1 MIQTQSYLD
10 SIDLKSNEGNL
21 SIEFN
26 ADSTIHL
33 EYRNGPL
40 VYPNNGSDFRKFQL
54 HDFETSLYMEDDAQ
68 DLKLLTTTNTWF
80 TSSRP
85 QTKYWFDIE
94 PTKTQQNDENLIR
107 LLQKLLTDDEVK
119 LRIKGAPKVK
129 LDGMPRE
136 YKVKWDKMITMNGF
150 GGIST
155 FNSWRDDAFLY
166 SDLLADWEN
175 DQDSPFHYYTIGDLT
190 NAENTR
196 GRLTIDISR
205 IAVDVYADGNIHF
218 GTGNI
223 TVLGGLPEQSS
234 WQGADVEIRLLD
246 NTTRDDI
253 EDAMRG
259 MEDIQMKVRMD

>member
-1 MIQTQSYLD
+1 MS
-10 SIDLKSNEGNL
+10 
-21 SIEFN
+21 
-26 ADSTIHL
+26 
-33 EYRNGPL
+33 
-40 VYPNNGSDFRKFQL
+40 
-54 HDFETSLYMEDDAQ
+54 
-68 DLKLLTTTNTWF
+68 
-80 TSSRP
+80 
-85 QTKYWFDIE
+85 
-94 PTKTQQNDENLIR
+94 
-107 LLQKLLTDDEVK
+107 
-119 LRIKGAPKVK
+119 
-129 LDGMPRE
+129 
-136 YKVKWDKMITMNGF
+136 GF

-155 FNSWRDDAFLY
+155 FKSWRDDTFLY

-175 DQDSPFHYYTIGDLT
+175 DQDAPFHYYTIGDFT

-205 IAVDVYADGNIHF
+205 IAVDVYADGNTHF

-253 EDAMRG
+253 EGMAGTDGNGTMTWYLRPTDVFFNYFSTYYTETRSPHMSDAMRG